1 VDDRENKNNPKPEW
15 QDDDQKTLIYG
26 APSETMLS
34 PEELR
39 RALGIPAGDR
49 IQDYGGLSAI
59 GIGGVGAVFSA
70 HEPGLNREVALKI
83 LRPQYR
89 NQAER
94 IEWFIREA
102 RATAQIDH
110 PNIPPVH
117 RMGVFDDVGVYFT
130 MKRVEGETLR
140 VILRKLNE
148 DQEGYRRTYTLHRLL
163 EIFIGACNGVAF
175 AHSHGILH
183 CDLKPGNL
191 MVGDYGEV
199 LVMDWGMARYRAD
212 LDRGGSGKNKMELD
226 LECPLDSS
234 QQDDPPEDGKIVL
247 GGTPAF
253 MPPEQ
258 LTGEETEPSEEADV
272 YGLGAILYT
281 MLTWKNAPFD
291 TELPSDELMR
301 RAATGRIVP
310 PRKAAPRIQ
319 VVPLELEAICLKAMA
334 RDRDRR
340 YRTVPEMLRDIRNYL
355 DGFPVAAYS
364 PRPLYRLT
372 KLVRRHPLVP
382 ATLMAATLTW
392 VGYFGF
398 THFSNLSQSNS
409 LINLA
414 EYNYTQAKN
423 YNALALRTYNLLRER
438 SQNSSGGGQE
448 RELENEL
455 FRLIAE
461 QENGYNSALE
471 FISRATEYGL
481 REAAVNRMCRD
492 IFKSSLNFY
501 LRMENYDA
509 LLSFLRQSRLRWRSL
524 FERAIGQDEK
534 LAELVH
540 KIDNRVGELEI
551 DGAVQPGRKMTIR
564 DSSGKVVRL
573 GQATTDEAGGGP
585 PAENLP
591 IGEAGQSFE
600 LPAGTY
606 LLDITLPSGIQV
618 TAPTVVPVAGKTNIE
633 LAIPDTLPPHVRYI
647 SGGEFFHGS
656 STGRFGVGKST
667 LPPYLIGAN
676 EVTFGEYLQFWKD
689 LKTPEEKRN
698 YLGWYAFDPD
708 SQERLPLW
716 DKEGKL
722 TKPFTPGLPVVGIS
736 GKAAEA
742 YCAWLGKRLG
752 MTCRLPTR
760 LEWEKAARGVD
771 GRGYVWGN
779 SYEPGRA
786 LLRDH
791 PEHALYPVGA
801 PPGTFPKDV
810 SVYGVRDLTGNVR
823 EFIRSPG
830 ESGRMFL
837 VIGGSHAT
845 GPQQANTANM
855 YYVNGG
861 AEDLGFRYVLEIPAV
876 RETIEP
882 GTPGAGQ
889 STVSLVKK

>member
-1 VDDRENKNNPKPEW
+1 MNEDDENQAPEW
-15 QDDDQKTLIYG
+15 DDDQKTLIYG
-26 APSETMLS
+26 AASETMLS

-49 IQDYGGLSAI
+49 IQDYDGLSAI

-148 DQEGYRRTYTLHRLL
+148 DKEGYRRTYTLHRLL

-199 LVMDWGMARYRAD
+199 MVMDWGMARYRAD
-212 LDRGGSGKNKMELD
+212 LDQGGSGNKMELD
-226 LECPLDSS
+226 LECQLDSAPS
-234 QQDDPPEDGKIVL
+234 ASPGDGKVVL

-258 LTGEETEPSEEADV
+258 LTGEVTEPTEAADV

-291 TELPSDELMR
+291 TNLPSEELMR
-301 RAATGRIVP
+301 RAAAGRIVP
-310 PRKAAPRIQ
+310 PRKAAPRGVI
-319 VVPLELEAICLKAMA
+319 VPLELEAVCLKAMA
-334 RDRDRR
+334 RDRHKR
-340 YRTVPEMLRDIRNYL
+340 YQTVADLLRDIRNYL
-355 DGFPVAAYS
+355 DGYPVGVYS
-364 PRPLYRLT
+364 PTPLYRLT
-372 KLVRRHPLVP
+372 KLIRRHPLIP
-382 ATLMAATLTW
+382 STLMAALLTW
-392 VGYFGF
+392 AGYFGF

-423 YNALALRTYNLLRER
+423 YNALALRTFNLLRER
-438 SQNSSGGGQE
+438 SEDARSNGRE

-481 REAAVNRMCRD
+481 RESVVNRMCRD

-501 LRMENYDA
+501 LKVENYDS
-509 LLSFLRQSRLRWRSL
+509 LQSFLRQARIRWRAI
-524 FERAIGQDEK
+524 FDRAVSQD
-534 LAELVH
+534 AELAALVN
-540 KIDNRVGELEI
+540 KIDNRVGTLEI
-551 DGAVQPGRKMTIR
+551 KGVPHPGRKMTIR
-564 DSSGKVVRL
+564 DTAGKIIWFGSTVP
-573 GQATTDEAGGGP
+573 GDNAGP
-585 PAENLP
+585 PAANLP
-591 IGEAGQSFE
+591 IGEQLQSFE
-600 LPAGTY
+600 LQAGNY
-606 LLDITLPSGIQV
+606 LLDITLPSGLEVAAPV
-618 TAPTVVPVAGKTNIE
+618 TVPVAGKSSVE
-633 LAIPDTLPPHVRYI
+633 LSIPDTFPSNVRYI
-647 SGGEFFHGS
+647 SGGGFFHGS
-656 STGRFGVGKST
+656 STGRFGVGKSV
-667 LPPYLIGAN
+667 LPPFLIGAT
-676 EVTFGEYLQFWKD
+676 EVTFAEYLEFWKG
-689 LKTPEEKRN
+689 LKTPEEKRRC
-698 YLGWYAFDPD
+698 LGWFSFDPN
-708 SQERLPLW
+708 SEERQPIWNDDGELAP
-716 DKEGKL
+716 
-722 TKPFTPGLPVVGIS
+722 PFTPDLPVVGIS
-736 GKAAEA
+736 GEAAEA

-752 MTCRLPTR
+752 LVCRLPTR

-771 GRGYVWGN
+771 GRAYVWGN
-779 SYEPGRA
+779 TYEPGRA
-786 LLRDH
+786 LLRDN
-791 PEHALYPVGA
+791 PQRGEFPVGA
-801 PPGTFPKDV
+801 PPGRFPADV
-810 SVYGVRDLTGNVR
+810 SVYGVFDLTGNVR

-830 ESGRMFL
+830 ESEKLFM
-837 VIGGSHAT
+837 VIGGSYAT
-845 GPQQANTANM
+845 DAQQANTANV
-855 YYVNGG
+855 YYVNGSAG
-861 AEDLGFRYVLEIPAV
+861 DLGFRYVLELPEL
-876 RETIEP
+876 RMETA
-882 GTPGAGQ
+882 TPP
-889 STVSLVKK
+889 LR

>member
-1 VDDRENKNNPKPEW
+1 MDEDEKKPKPEPR
-15 QDDDQKTLIYG
+15 DDDQKTLICG

-49 IQDYGGLSAI
+49 IQDYEGLSAI

-117 RMGVFDDVGVYFT
+117 RLGVFDDVGVYFT

-140 VILRKLNE
+140 VILRKLND

-226 LECPLDSS
+226 LECPLDSNPP
-234 QQDDPPEDGKIVL
+234 DDPSEDDRIIL

-258 LTGEETEPSEEADV
+258 LTGEETDPTEAGDV

-281 MLTWKNAPFD
+281 ILTWKSAPFD
-291 TELPSDELMR
+291 TELPSEELMR
-301 RAATGRIVP
+301 RAADGRIAP
-310 PRKAAPRIQ
+310 PRKAAPRSLL
-319 VVPLELEAICLKAMA
+319 VPLELEAICLKAMA
-334 RDRDRR
+334 RDLNKR
-340 YRTVPEMLRDIRNYL
+340 YKTVAELLRDIRNYL

-382 ATLMAATLTW
+382 ATLMAALLTW

-398 THFSNLSQSNS
+398 AHFSSLSQSNS

-423 YNALALRTYNLLRER
+423 YNALALRTFNLLRER
-438 SQNSSGGGQE
+438 SEYAGGNGRE

-492 IFKSSLNFY
+492 IFRSSLNFY
-501 LRMENYDA
+501 LRVENYDS
-509 LLSFLRQSRLRWRSL
+509 LLSFLRQSRLRWKTL
-524 FERAIGQDEK
+524 FERAVGQDPK
-534 LAELVH
+534 LAELVE
-540 KIDNRVGELEI
+540 KIDNRIGELEI
-551 DGAVQPGRKMTIR
+551 RGLFQPGRKMTIR
-564 DSSGKVVRL
+564 DAAGKIVRL
-573 GQATTDEAGGGP
+573 GEATPGPEGGGP
-585 PAENLP
+585 LAENLP
-591 IGEAGQSFE
+591 IGETKQSFE
-600 LPAGTY
+600 LAAGNY
-606 LLDITLPSGIQV
+606 LLDITLPAGAEV
-618 TAPTVVPVAGKTNIE
+618 TAPVTVPVAGTAVIE
-633 LAIPDTLPPHVRYI
+633 LAIPDTFPPDVRYI

-656 STGRFGVGKST
+656 SAGRFGVGKSK
-667 LPPYLIGAN
+667 LPPYLIGAS
-676 EVTFGEYLQFWKD
+676 EVTFDEYLKFWQD
-689 LKTPEEKRN
+689 LKTPEEKRK
-698 YLGWYAFDPD
+698 YLGWYAFSPD
-708 SQERLPLW
+708 SEERRPLW
-716 DKEGKL
+716 DEQGKL
-722 TKPFTPGLPVVGIS
+722 AAPFTGDLPVVGIS
-736 GKAAEA
+736 GEAAEA

-771 GRGYVWGN
+771 GRAYVWGN
-779 SYEPGRA
+779 AYEPGRA

-791 PEHALYPVGA
+791 PERGRYPVGA

-810 SVYGVRDLTGNVR
+810 SVYGVHDLTGNVR
-823 EFIRSPG
+823 EFIRTPG
-830 ESGRMFL
+830 ESGRFYM
-837 VIGGSHAT
+837 VIGGSYAT
-845 GPQQANTANM
+845 GAPQANSANM

-861 AEDLGFRYVLEIPAV
+861 AGDIGFRYVLEIPAV
-876 RETIEP
+876 REETEP
-882 GTPGAGQ
+882 DIVARR
-889 STVSLVKK
+889 